1 MSTESAPRA
10 PRGARR
16 RDKSPSGPTPPEAA
30 VARSAPI
37 AAAPAG
43 HYDPWT
49 TVLERIDDAAALA
62 GLDPDVHRL
71 LQLPDRVLEV
81 AVPIRMDAGHV
92 EVFLGWRIHH
102 NTARGPAKGGIR
114 FHPDLQAAEVAALA
128 ADMTLK
134 TAVVDIPFGGGKG
147 GVRCDPRQLSIGELE
162 RLTRRYTFE
171 IAPLLGPDRDI
182 PAPDVNTDE
191 RVMAWLLDTLD
202 MLQGRSL
209 PGVVTGKPLAVGGM
223 RLHTGAT
230 ASGVVRCVR
239 AVFSALDIPV
249 AGARAVVQGFGKVG
263 GPLAFLLSSAGMRVV
278 AVGDVGG
285 AVYNP
290 GGLDLSLLSD
300 HVSAAGSVAGF
311 EGGQE
316 IRSSELWA
324 VEADLA
330 VPAAL
335 EGAIDESS
343 ARQMSARVVVEAANG
358 PTTPQGDRILAE
370 RGIVVVPD
378 ILANAGGVTASYF
391 EWAQS
396 RQGYAWDEELVA
408 ARLARTIDDAFA
420 DVWARA
426 QDLGV
431 TMRRAA
437 GVVAV
442 ERLAGA
448 IKARG
453 LFP

>member
-1 MSTESAPRA
+1 MSTEPAPGPDGA
-10 PRGARR
+10 PADAG
-16 RDKSPSGPTPPEAA
+16 
-30 VARSAPI
+30 
-37 AAAPAG
+37 AAPGTAG
-43 HYDPWT
+43 LVGMPLVPRSKYDPWAAA
-49 TVLERIDDAAALA
+49 VERIDDAASLA
-62 GLDPDVHRL
+62 GIEPDVHRL
-71 LQLPDRVLEV
+71 LRLPDRKLEV
-81 AVPIRMDAGHV
+81 AVPIRMDDGHV

-114 FHPDLQAAEVAALA
+114 FHPDIDGHEVAALA

-134 TAVVDIPFGGGKG
+134 TAVVNIPFGGGKG
-147 GVRCDPRQLSIGELE
+147 GVRCDPRLLSASELE

-202 MLQGRSL
+202 MLQGRSQ
-209 PGVVTGKPLAVGGM
+209 PDVVTGKPLAVGGM

-239 AVFSALDIPV
+239 AVFAELQMPV
-249 AGARAVVQGFGKVG
+249 TGARAVVQGFGKVG
-263 GPLAFLLSSAGMRVV
+263 APLAFLLSSAGMRIV
-278 AVGDVGG
+278 AAADVGG

-290 GGLDLSLLSD
+290 GGLDVGRLSD
-300 HVSAAGSVAGF
+300 HVVATGSVAGF
-311 EGGQE
+311 EGGE
-316 IRSSELWA
+316 PIPSTDIWNVTSE
-324 VEADLA
+324 LA

-335 EGAIDESS
+335 EGTIDEDV
-343 ARQMSARVVVEAANG
+343 ARDLKARVVVEAANG
-358 PTTPQGDRILAE
+358 PTTPAADRVLAE
-370 RGIVVVPD
+370 RGITVVPD

-396 RQGYAWDEELVA
+396 RQGYAWDEEIVA
-408 ARLARTIDDAFA
+408 ARLARTIDHAFA

-426 QDLGV
+426 TDLRV
-431 TMRRAA
+431 SMRRAA

-442 ERLAGA
+442 ERLSDA